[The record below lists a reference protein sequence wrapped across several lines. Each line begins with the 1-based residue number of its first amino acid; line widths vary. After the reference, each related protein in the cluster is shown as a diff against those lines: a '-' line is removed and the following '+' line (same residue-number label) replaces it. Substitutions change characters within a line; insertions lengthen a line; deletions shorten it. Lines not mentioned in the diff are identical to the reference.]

1 VSEVKFFQRSLRYKR
16 YFVLDHSARKMR
28 IHKTNDPASE
38 YKLYDY
44 NDIKEVTF
52 EKETL
57 DEKRMIHERWSFE
70 FILKTDKRD
79 F

>member
-1 VSEVKFFQRSLRYKR
+1 
-16 YFVLDHSARKMR
+16 MR

-44 NDIKEVTF
+44 SDIKKVTF

-70 FILKTDKRD
+70 FTLHTDKRD
-79 F
+79 FVLYAPS

>member
-1 VSEVKFFQRSLRYKR
+1 
-16 YFVLDHSARKMR
+16 MR

-44 NDIKEVTF
+44 NEIKKVSF

-57 DEKRMIHERWSFE
+57 DEKRMIHERWSF
-70 FILKTDKRD
+70 
-79 F
+79 